1 MCLKKTRRNG
11 RETVHMFFPRFF
23 YFFVNAGDSAW
34 GNVKDLKGVDSG
46 GRKYKSE
53 DEWVIE

>member
-53 DEWVIE
+53 DE